1 MCKRRLHSPRSFSL
15 CSITSP
21 LSMSS
26 DAARASAFV
35 ASAAAAHPR
44 LAPAL
49 SEAGALAEGRL
60 WHELATR
67 IEELLAEPEL
77 R

>member
-1 MCKRRLHSPRSFSL
+1 
-15 CSITSP
+15 
-21 LSMSS
+21 MSS